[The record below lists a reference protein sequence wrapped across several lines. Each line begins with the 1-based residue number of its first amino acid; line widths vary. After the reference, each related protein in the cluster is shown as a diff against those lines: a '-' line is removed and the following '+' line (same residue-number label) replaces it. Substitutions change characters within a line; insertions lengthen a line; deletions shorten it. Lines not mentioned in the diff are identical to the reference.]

1 MLSVSIH
8 FEHMDKLLRKIQAWR
23 QRSALASG
31 NITCLGIKDVWKAKV
46 EMTNG
51 RQGEVCC
58 EPIRQAAQQ

>member
-8 FEHMDKLLRKIQAWR
+8 FEHMDKLLRKIQA
-23 QRSALASG
+23 G